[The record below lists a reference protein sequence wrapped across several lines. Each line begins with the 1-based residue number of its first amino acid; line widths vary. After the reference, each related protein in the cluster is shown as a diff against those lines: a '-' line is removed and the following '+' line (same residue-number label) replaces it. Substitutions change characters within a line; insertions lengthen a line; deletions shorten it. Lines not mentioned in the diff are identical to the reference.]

1 MAENHRVCADRG
13 LRMHRRP
20 TTGPEW
26 IMLVMLF
33 ALPAGCGFR
42 SDPAATE
49 PEAVPSKPV
58 PTARHAPFFQ
68 AGFAYSHIGGSYDSQ
83 VSSVELGKMRAAGGN
98 IVQLLVFAYVYRLNA
113 PRMGTGSHGSDQ
125 ILRGGISRAKAA
137 GLRVMVKLQTWGPGF
152 SDGKFSADIG
162 MTHDADWRA
171 FMANYRRYVL
181 RYAQLAADTNADI
194 LCIGTELAQ
203 VTQTAVLTSHWRA
216 LAEEVRSIYH
226 GPLTY
231 AAHSSEVEGVPFWDS
246 LDYIGVDGYYPIA
259 KLPAALDNL
268 ERLSAR
274 WNRPVIF
281 TEAGFA
287 SSPYALTEPW
297 RAGPTEAS
305 PDFVRLDLQEKGWQT
320 LLAELWRRDFIWGV
334 YAWKWHPNRTWGG
347 PTNADHTPQGKPAL
361 DVIRRFFTNPPR
373 RS

>member
-1 MAENHRVCADRG
+1 
-13 LRMHRRP
+13 
-20 TTGPEW
+20 
-26 IMLVMLF
+26 MLVMLF

-152 SDGKFSADIG
+152 GEGKYSADIR
-162 MTHDADWRA
+162 MNNAADWRA
-171 FMANYRRYVL
+171 FMANYRSYVL
-181 RYAQLAADTNADI
+181 RYARLAADTQADI

-203 VTQTAVLTSHWRA
+203 ASQAAAITREWRA
-216 LAEEVRSIYH
+216 LAEEVRSVFH
-226 GPLTY
+226 GPVTY
-231 AAHSSEVEGVPFWDS
+231 AAHHNEVEGVPFWDN
-246 LDYIGVDGYYPIA
+246 LDYIGVNGYYPVA
-259 KLPAALDNL
+259 GLLSAL
-268 ERLSAR
+268 ERLKRLSER

-287 SSPYALTEPW
+287 ASDYALTEPW

-305 PDFVRLDLQEKGWQT
+305 PDSVRLDLQAEGWQT
-320 LLAELWRRDFIWGV
+320 LLTELWRRDFIWGV
-334 YAWKWHPNRTWGG
+334 YAWKWHPNLTWGG

-361 DVIRRFFTNPPR
+361 VVIRRFYTKLPARAGP
-373 RS
+373 

>member
-1 MAENHRVCADRG
+1 MQKKIALNGSLTSSAWVILA
-13 LRMHRRP
+13 L
-20 TTGPEW
+20 
-26 IMLVMLF
+26 LF
-33 ALPAGCGFR
+33 TLPVGCRSR
-42 SDPAATE
+42 SDSADIE
-49 PEAVPSKPV
+49 PEPV
-58 PTARHAPFFQ
+58 FSRPIPPAHHAPFFQ
-68 AGFAYSHIGGSYDSQ
+68 AGFAYSRVGGSYDSNT
-83 VSSVELGKMRAAGGN
+83 SSLELGKMRAAGGN
-98 IVQLLVFAYVYRLNA
+98 IVQFLTFAYVYRLNG
-113 PRMGTGSHGSDQ
+113 PEIGLGEERSDQ
-125 ILRGGISRAKAA
+125 VLRGGISRAKAA
-137 GLRVMVKLQTWGPGF
+137 GLRAMVKLQTWGPGF
-152 SDGKFSADIG
+152 HNGKFSADIG

-181 RYAQLAADTNADI
+181 RYARLAADADADI

-203 VTQTAVLTSHWRA
+203 VSQAAVLTGDWRA

-259 KLPAALDNL
+259 NLPAALESL

-297 RAGPTEAS
+297 RAGLTEAP
-305 PDFVRLDLQEKGWQT
+305 PDSVRLDLQAEGWQT
-320 LLAELWRRDFIWGV
+320 LLAELWRRDFIWGI
-334 YAWKWHPNRTWGG
+334 YAWKWHPNPQWGG

-361 DVIRRFFTNPPR
+361 DIIRRFYGKLPTRAGPAPR
-373 RS
+373 YE